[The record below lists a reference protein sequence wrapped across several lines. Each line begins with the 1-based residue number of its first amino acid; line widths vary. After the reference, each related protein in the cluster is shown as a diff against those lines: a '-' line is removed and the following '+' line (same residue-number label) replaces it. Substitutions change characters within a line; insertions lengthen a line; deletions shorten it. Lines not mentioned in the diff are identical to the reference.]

1 VNQTKDSSQLDA
13 NASVMFWAE
22 TIVVAP
28 AAVLLLSLIAMWLLG
43 GYENVQWVDQ
53 PVTFIQGLG
62 ILGPMFFPLGAFFY
76 AQSRWNLARARAS
89 RRWPTVPGVVQ
100 ADEVER
106 RQGSFFMFYKLA
118 LRYRYEV
125 GGISYDGDRVQF
137 GPARVAARELIAK
150 LATKYPPGA
159 RVIVHYDPNDP
170 SAALLETSDEM
181 AQQNRWRIW
190 FFFIGPFFLSGVV
203 AIRNAMP

>member
-1 VNQTKDSSQLDA
+1 MSETKNSSEPADDTA
-13 NASVMFWAE
+13 VAFWAAAMA
-22 TIVVAP
+22 IAP
-28 AAVLLLSLIAMWLLG
+28 AAALLLSLTATWLLG
-43 GYENVQWVDQ
+43 GYEDFQWVDQ

-62 ILGPMFFPLGAFFY
+62 ILGPMFFPVGAFYY

-89 RRWPTVPGVVQ
+89 CRWPTVAGVVE

-106 RQGSFFMFYKLA
+106 RRGSMAVFYKLA

-125 GGISYDGDRVQF
+125 GGTSYEGHRVQF
-137 GPARVAARELIAK
+137 GPARVTAKELIET
-150 LATKYPPGA
+150 LATKYPAGTK
-159 RVIVHYDPNDP
+159 VDVHYDPNDP
-170 SAALLETSDEM
+170 ATAVIEPSGEM

-190 FFFIGPFFLSGVV
+190 FFFAAPFVLSGIT